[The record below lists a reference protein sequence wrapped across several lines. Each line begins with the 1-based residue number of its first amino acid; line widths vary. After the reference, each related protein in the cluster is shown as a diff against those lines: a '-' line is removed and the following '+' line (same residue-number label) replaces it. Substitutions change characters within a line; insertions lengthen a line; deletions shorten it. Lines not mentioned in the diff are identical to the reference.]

1 MAFLWIYSG
10 CQKHAPFRDRFF
22 LQPLIPAFRI
32 SEIILKSAI
41 PALAA
46 PMMIKDKSAL

>member
-32 SEIILKSAI
+32 SEIIFKKRCSGPRRAN
-41 PALAA
+41 
-46 PMMIKDKSAL
+46 DD